1 MNHRKCT
8 VSWISVQRYLPAAI
22 IVLARTVGSILLSST
37 VNSSCKLFSQNLSE
51 ININFARDNVAAA
64 RNYTIKTMVMKGM
77 KRRYIIYNIFDS
89 SKRHMKSILPTLESG
104 YLIGELHMSIRSG
117 AKRPNKLSPERSS
130 FSQIFF
136 MNSCSSSSAWAPTT
150 SMSSSSSLAC
160 KLR

>member
-1 MNHRKCT
+1 M
-8 VSWISVQRYLPAAI
+8 
-22 IVLARTVGSILLSST
+22 LARTVGSILLSST
-37 VNSSCKLFSQNLSE
+37 VNSSCKLFSQNFSE

-64 RNYTIKTMVMKGM
+64 RNYTIKTIVMRKM
-77 KRRYIIYNIFDS
+77 RQRYNNNLGGDFITAY
-89 SKRHMKSILPTLESG
+89 KSILPTLESG
-104 YLIGELHMSIRSG
+104 YLMGELHMSIKSG